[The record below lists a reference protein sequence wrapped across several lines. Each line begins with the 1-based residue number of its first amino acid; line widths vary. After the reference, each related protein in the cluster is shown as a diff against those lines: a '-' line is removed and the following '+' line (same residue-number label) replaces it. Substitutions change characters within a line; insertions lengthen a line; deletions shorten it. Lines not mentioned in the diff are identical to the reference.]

1 MVKIKA
7 MERVKRPGIFL
18 ILWVDSCYPMTS
30 KHRHCFFK
38 GETVLLTCYQW
49 TADQSQGCL
58 SKLGSIPERSLIKIA
73 GVKKATANKTS
84 QRIWKMLLV
93 PYSLQ
98 IVKSPLS
105 SLKGQKEIINTRT
118 HKQTHKILAYSP
130 SRV

>member
-1 MVKIKA
+1 MNIWAKVIIFTFLKFLFIIYQEAIYSWDWMVKIKA

-18 ILWVDSCYPMTS
+18 ILWVDSCYTMTS

-84 QRIWKMLLV
+84 ERIWKMLLV

-98 IVKSPLS
+98 IV
-105 SLKGQKEIINTRT
+105 
-118 HKQTHKILAYSP
+118 
-130 SRV
+130 